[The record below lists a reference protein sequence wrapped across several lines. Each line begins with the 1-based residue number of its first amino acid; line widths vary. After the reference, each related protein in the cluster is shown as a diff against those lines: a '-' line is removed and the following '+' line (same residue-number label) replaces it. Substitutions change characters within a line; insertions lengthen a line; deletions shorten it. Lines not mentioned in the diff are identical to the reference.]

1 MIQLN
6 YSFIP
11 HLLKEKIKYRFLH
24 VIIESVKDGPMG
36 YKCTFLMTTMHT
48 HETQLLM
55 TKFFF
60 AVFKQM
66 ELALENV
73 GKVGQFDVLDFL
85 G

>member
-1 MIQLN
+1 
-6 YSFIP
+6 
-11 HLLKEKIKYRFLH
+11 
-24 VIIESVKDGPMG
+24 MG

>member
-11 HLLKEKIKYRFLH
+11 HLLKKKIKYRFLH

-60 AVFKQM
+60 FGFQTNGVSS
-66 ELALENV
+66 
-73 GKVGQFDVLDFL
+73 
-85 G
+85 